1 MKLSHKLLLA
11 VLPVLGLVLSL
22 GGWLLIRQ
30 DFRTALDALQRQA
43 ETEQL
48 RERSA
53 LMAEL
58 LARDGDPITYL
69 PEYGASVSRYAGGER
84 SFALFSGDGMLAYSA
99 MPDAVQLA
107 WQQQLVQSPDG
118 GILRTGA
125 DGSHWYLIADQIPVR
140 DTAVYYVGAYPMDSA
155 YQTQTMLLQAYLG
168 IQLVA
173 FAAAG
178 LVIWGMI
185 SRLTRPLRTLD
196 QASREI
202 AAGDYAR
209 RTALPGSDEIA
220 ALSRSFDHMADALE
234 AELDSRA
241 LAVRQREDFISALT
255 HELKTPM
262 TSILGYAQM
271 LRTGVPDPER
281 RERAAGYIV
290 HEARHLEALSRKLL
304 DLMQVTRQ
312 GVALGPVPLAALLT
326 MLRRALPKTALP
338 LAVRAPASPCTL
350 QGDADLLCDLLLNL
364 VNNAARAEPQDGKVH
379 LTVTALPRAVQFAV
393 WDNGRGI
400 PPEDLPRLT
409 EPFYMV
415 DKSRAR
421 AGVGSG
427 VGLALCQAI
436 ARAHGTRLTFASRP
450 GVGTLVSFS
459 IPRLPEPDP
468 NPSQSREVTP

>member
-1 MKLSHKLLLA
+1 M
-11 VLPVLGLVLSL
+11 
-22 GGWLLIRQ
+22 
-30 DFRTALDALQRQA
+30 
-43 ETEQL
+43 ET
-48 RERSA
+48 
-53 LMAEL
+53 
-58 LARDGDPITYL
+58 
-69 PEYGASVSRYAGGER
+69 
-84 SFALFSGDGMLAYSA
+84 
-99 MPDAVQLA
+99 PDR
-107 WQQQLVQSPDG
+107 
-118 GILRTGA
+118 GILRTAA

-155 YQTQTMLLQAYLG
+155 YNTQTMLLQAYLG
-168 IQLVA
+168 IQVVA

-178 LVIWGMI
+178 LVVWGMI
-185 SRLTRPLRTLD
+185 ARLTRPLRTLD

-220 ALSRSFDHMADALE
+220 ALSRSFDHMANVLE

-290 HEARHLEALSRKLL
+290 HEARRLEALSRKLL

-338 LAVRAPASPCTL
+338 LAVRAPAVPCTL
-350 QGDADLLCDLLLNL
+350 RGDADLLCDLLLNL
-364 VNNAARAEPQDGKVH
+364 VNNAARADPQDGQGAPDSH
-379 LTVTALPRAVQFAV
+379 RPARTVQFAV

-421 AGVGSG
+421 AGGGSG

-459 IPRLPEPDP
+459 IPRLPDPDP